1 MSDGAAA
8 AAIPPS
14 VARRCR
20 LPVQGES
27 RRRCAPSGLDSL
39 VHSQYARRPAVPQ
52 RPLRDGEN
60 FGGGV
65 SFRTSLS
72 LHSSGRDVRFIARP
86 PPRSLPAAFPPT
98 APSPGGERAKAP
110 HNLPHPLH

>member
-1 MSDGAAA
+1 MSDRAAA

-39 VHSQYARRPAVPQ
+39 VHSQYARRPAARQRQLPDVEIGDVESCTSSWLILFVPLFF
-52 RPLRDGEN
+52 PAMVHADVVVCLACTL
-60 FGGGV
+60 GV
-65 SFRTSLS
+65 SFNASRIIVAT
-72 LHSSGRDVRFIARP
+72 
-86 PPRSLPAAFPPT
+86 
-98 APSPGGERAKAP
+98 
-110 HNLPHPLH
+110 